1 MLTGSATA
9 ILSGRTAIGRTR
21 TTNAFCRQRCKVR
34 HPSGAKRY
42 LSRPIYANP
51 VDNCCYVD
59 RQCHSDGEWTVGY
72 WDFYDGLCSQPAQ
85 YVDGIRVE
93 GSDAFVYR
101 VREAL
106 DLLKAR
112 APTWHSY
119 AVDGLN
125 AIREVPESIGAH
137 VFVGSKRFDLTPS
150 MRSSIA
156 AVGQPNRQSS
166 GWPVSLC
173 TKPAMC
179 TEMKPAFHIT
189 EETNRFRGGS
199 FLPASTD
206 TSRGSDR
213 SEKRFSE
220 YLSGLINDFFGQG
233 HQL

>member
-1 MLTGSATA
+1 MS
-9 ILSGRTAIGRTR
+9 
-21 TTNAFCRQRCKVR
+21 TTSQSETSIRSQEISES
-34 HPSGAKRY
+34 PTY
-42 LSRPIYANP
+42 TPTQ

-72 WDFYDGLCSQPAQ
+72 WDFYDGICSQPAQ

-150 MRSSIA
+150 HAFLDSGGWSTEA
-156 AVGQPNRQSS
+156 AIIWLAGVFVHEACHVYRNEAGFPY
-166 GWPVSLC
+166 
-173 TKPAMC
+173 
-179 TEMKPAFHIT
+179 T
-189 EETNRFRGGS
+189 EETNRFREEV
-199 FLPASTD
+199 FCQQVQIQAAEAIDP
-206 TSRGSDR
+206 
-213 SEKRFSE
+213 EKRFSE